1 MLGLRDH
8 FRLLGSRSDVDKL
21 LNAADLFVLYSDTEG
36 MPAALMQGIS
46 AGLPCVASNLEGIA
60 QLIPDETCGTLI
72 PAGDSKLL
80 ADTLEK
86 TLGDPQKC
94 KAQGQAAARRI
105 RKKFSLDASCA
116 RYEAVFEKE
125 S

>member
-8 FRLLGSRSDVDKL
+8 FRLLGNRSDVDRL

-36 MPAALMQGIS
+36 MPVSLMEAMS

-86 TLGDPQKC
+86 TLGDPEKC
-94 KAQGQAAARRI
+94 KGRLHRMQLLYAVSAGRRHPDRI
-105 RKKFSLDASCA
+105 QLL
-116 RYEAVFEKE
+116 
-125 S
+125 